1 MVGVPQALHDADAM
15 PGQVVVQRRRVRHQ
29 EVSHSA
35 RAGPIVPGHREVQF
49 RCVPFQDGEP
59 DRVTV
64 LERHV
69 HPHDTH
75 VEREGP
81 VQVPHRDGAGDPA
94 EGEVAQMFVVRHFVL
109 PKRVVPATAVHS

>member
-35 RAGPIVPGHREVQF
+35 RAGPIVPDHREVQF
-49 RCVPFQDGEP
+49 
-59 DRVTV
+59 
-64 LERHV
+64 
-69 HPHDTH
+69 
-75 VEREGP
+75 REGP